1 MLVMDADGDALLMDG
16 DVAGDVGMFMF
27 IGEPLKP
34 MERMLGQGGCWQYLT
49 GTSGNARGWAEAG

>member
-16 DVAGDVGMFMF
+16 DVAGDVGMVMF

-34 MERMLGQGGCWQYLT
+34 MLWWIFTHQFHTSSWT
-49 GTSGNARGWAEAG
+49 GPAT